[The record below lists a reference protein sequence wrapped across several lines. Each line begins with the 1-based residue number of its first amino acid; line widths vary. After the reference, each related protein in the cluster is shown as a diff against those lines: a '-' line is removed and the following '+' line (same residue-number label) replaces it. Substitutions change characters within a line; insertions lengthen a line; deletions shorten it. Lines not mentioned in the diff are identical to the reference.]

1 VSSLAAGATLA
12 AAFARD
18 NGAKNRLASGS
29 YPGFST
35 TQDAIM
41 RLFQFDDGGR
51 AAIGAAVSDREFIDV
66 SAVDP
71 RLPRDLQTVLSESD
85 GLDRARA
92 AVSKN
97 QARRPVADA
106 RFLPLIARPNAIWA
120 LALNFKRHIEETG
133 LTTSTV
139 HPHVF
144 LRMPASIVAHGAP
157 LLCPP
162 PEVARAYDYEGELA
176 VVIGKGGRHIPR
188 DKALDHVAGFTC
200 FNEGSV
206 REYQSH
212 NRQFGLGKNF
222 EQSGSC
228 GPWLVTRDEM
238 PDYKSARL
246 VTRLDGIERQNSLLS
261 DLLFDVEQVISYL
274 SSGYAL
280 RVGDIIAMGT
290 PGAIPREDPNDIGND
305 LSKQFGPIK
314 VKGLV
319 HMRPG
324 SIVEVE
330 ISGIG
335 TLRNPIVADR
345 PHEYRAA

>member
-1 VSSLAAGATLA
+1 
-12 AAFARD
+12 
-18 NGAKNRLASGS
+18 
-29 YPGFST
+29 
-35 TQDAIM
+35 M
-41 RLFQFDDGGR
+41 RLFQFDDAGQ
-51 AAIGAAVSDREFIDV
+51 AAIGIATSDTEFVRLSD
-66 SAVDP
+66 ADP
-71 RLPRDLQTVLSESD
+71 TLPRDLQTLLSMPD

-92 AVSKN
+92 ALSKGP
-97 QARRPVADA
+97 AKRPLSGVK
-106 RFLPLIARPNAIWA
+106 FLPLIARPNAIWA

-133 LTTSTV
+133 LTTSTK

-162 PEVARAYDYEGELA
+162 PEVARAFDYEGELA
-176 VVIGKGGRHIPR
+176 VVIGRSGRHIPPE
-188 DKALDHVAGFTC
+188 KALDHVAGFSC

-228 GPWLVTRDEM
+228 GPWLVTRDEV

-246 VTRLDGIERQNSLLS
+246 VTRLDGVERQNSLLS
-261 DLLFDVEQVISYL
+261 DLLFDVEHVISYL
-274 SSGYAL
+274 SSGYEL

-290 PGAIPREDPNDIGND
+290 PGAIPLDDPNDPGND

-324 SIVEVE
+324 SSVEVE
-330 ISGIG
+330 IAGIG

-345 PHEYRAA
+345 PHAYRAG

>member
-1 VSSLAAGATLA
+1 
-12 AAFARD
+12 
-18 NGAKNRLASGS
+18 
-29 YPGFST
+29 
-35 TQDAIM
+35 M

-51 AAIGAAVSDREFIDV
+51 AAIGAAVSGTEFVNLAD
-66 SAVDP
+66 ADP
-71 RLPRDLQTVLSESD
+71 ALPRDLQALLAMPG

-92 AVSKN
+92 ALGRN
-97 QARRPVADA
+97 AARRPLAGA
-106 RFLPLIARPNAIWA
+106 TFLPLIARPNAIWA
-120 LALNFKRHIEETG
+120 LALNFRRHIEETG
-133 LTTSTV
+133 LTTSKT

-144 LRMPASIVAHGAP
+144 LRHPGSIVAAGAP
-157 LLCPP
+157 LRCPP
-162 PEVARAYDYEGELA
+162 PEVARAFDYEGELA
-176 VVIGKGGRHIPR
+176 VVIGRAGRHVPPE
-188 DKALDHVAGFTC
+188 KALAHVAGFSC

-228 GPWLVTRDEM
+228 GPWLVTPDEV
-238 PDYKSARL
+238 PDYKAQRL

-261 DLLFDVEQVISYL
+261 DLLFDVEHVISYL
-274 SSGYAL
+274 SSGYEL

-290 PGAIPREDPNDIGND
+290 PGAVPRDDPDDPGND
-305 LSKQFGPIK
+305 LSRQFGPIK

-324 SIVEVE
+324 STVEVE

-335 TLRNPIVADR
+335 TLRNPVVADLPR
-345 PHEYRAA
+345 AYRAS

>member
-1 VSSLAAGATLA
+1 
-12 AAFARD
+12 
-18 NGAKNRLASGS
+18 
-29 YPGFST
+29 
-35 TQDAIM
+35 M
-41 RLFQFDDGGR
+41 RLFQFDDAER
-51 AAIGAAVSDREFIDV
+51 AAIGAAVSETEFIDLSV
-66 SAVDP
+66 ADAS
-71 RLPRDLQTVLSESD
+71 LPRDLQSLLSTSG

-92 AVSKN
+92 AIGKS
-97 QARRPVADA
+97 QARRPLLGVK
-106 RFLPLIARPNAIWA
+106 FLPLISRPNAIWA

-133 LTTSTV
+133 LTTSTE

-144 LRMPASIVAHGAP
+144 LRHPASLVAHGEP

-162 PEVARAYDYEGELA
+162 PEVARAFDYEGEFA
-176 VVIGKGGRHIPR
+176 VVIGRGGRHVPPG
-188 DKALDHVAGFTC
+188 KALDHVAGFTC

-222 EQSGSC
+222 EKSGSC
-228 GPWLVTRDEM
+228 GPWLVTPDEI

-261 DLLFDVEQVISYL
+261 DLLFDVEQVIGYL
-274 SSGYAL
+274 SSGYEL

-290 PGAIPREDPNDIGND
+290 PGAIPRDDPNDIGND
-305 LSKQFGPIK
+305 LSKQFGRIK

-324 SIVEVE
+324 STVEVE

-345 PHEYRAA
+345 PGEYRAA

>member
-1 VSSLAAGATLA
+1 
-12 AAFARD
+12 
-18 NGAKNRLASGS
+18 
-29 YPGFST
+29 
-35 TQDAIM
+35 M
-41 RLFQFDDGGR
+41 RLFQFDDAGR
-51 AAIGAAVSDREFIDV
+51 AAIGAAVTDAEFVNLSDADV
-66 SAVDP
+66 N
-71 RLPRDLQTVLSESD
+71 LPRDLQTLLTLPN
-85 GLDRARA
+85 GLDRAKAAAARA
-92 AVSKN
+92 AS
-97 QARRPVADA
+97 RRPLSGVT
-106 RFLPLIARPNAIWA
+106 FLPLIARPNAIWA

-133 LTTSTV
+133 LTTSTE

-144 LRMPASIVAHGAP
+144 LRMAASLVAHNQP

-162 PEVARAYDYEGELA
+162 PEVARAFDYEGELA
-176 VVIGKGGRHIPR
+176 VVIGRGGRHVPPEN
-188 DKALDHVAGFTC
+188 ALDHVAGFTC

-228 GPWLVTRDEM
+228 GPWLVTRDEV
-238 PDYKSARL
+238 PDYKSERL
-246 VTRLDGIERQNSLLS
+246 ITRLDGMVRQESTLS

-274 SSGYAL
+274 SSGYEL

-290 PGAIPREDPNDIGND
+290 PGALPQADPNDPGND
-305 LSKQFGPIK
+305 LSRQFGRIK

-324 SIVEVE
+324 STVEVE
-330 ISGIG
+330 ITSIG

-345 PHEYRAA
+345 PHAYRTS